1 MESVVFMHGSAGGQ
15 STITP
20 PECPKSICD
29 DISGKYFRGR
39 IARQKK
45 SGTKL
50 SLFVDLYKTIYGE
63 QYCVYSFVNNE
74 CFGTDGREGQYL
86 SITVLCKDAYV
97 YPEAVYKMLHSAYNQ
112 MCDTGKVIRKNEEGK
127 DQYVIAQF
135 SDQKE
140 YLLKLIE
147 KIGEAFNSIAHG
159 QARALGTNCVSADY
173 DSWIGAKINIDN
185 CNSVSTYTEFCEC
198 GRIYVSEEYESPSV
212 IIKTL
217 EEKIQRIEQE
227 KDELKEKIIETKNT
241 ENSRNRKEKEELGE
255 QLRQLKDEINRL
267 NIENEKYKD
276 SIDIVCKELNKFSK
290 ASKNVSKANAERSQF
305 NKHSTKGLLKICIF
319 LAILILTVI
328 SSIVNY
334 SFFRDI
340 SIALEEHTHT
350 FQEEVSLKN
359 DTSRVQELSDVNTIE
374 TPEINVESNG
384 GTYDILINGNT
395 EWNVPTSTV
404 GWIAFEKKENNHL
417 IIKVS
422 PNMTTNKRDY
432 KFMLSSSDKQIT
444 VNQEGNP
451 NVSKHSID
459 FGLKIVDTQ
468 GRTIRS
474 NSSVFPRQ
482 TLKASINTPNLSN
495 NYGWK
500 YSKCQGQ
507 IINNEEVIVVI
518 TGKPGEN
525 AVIAYGDKNNQ
536 QGRQRITL
544 KIIETPSYGNTGS
557 DIGGEPDN

>member
-15 STITP
+15 STIIP

-50 SLFVDLYKTIYGE
+50 SLFVDLYQTSDGE
-63 QYCVYSFVNNE
+63 QYCLYSFVNNE
-74 CFGTDGREGQYL
+74 CFGTDGREGQYF

-97 YPEAVYKMLHSAYNQ
+97 YPEAVYKMLYSAYNQ

-159 QARALGTNCVSADY
+159 QIRALTNCVSADY
-173 DSWIGAKINIDN
+173 DSWNGTKINLDI
-185 CNSVSTYTEFCEC
+185 CNSVSTFTEFCEC
-198 GRIYVSEEYESPSV
+198 GRIYVSEEYESPSA

-217 EEKIQRIEQE
+217 EEKIHRIEQE
-227 KDELKEKIIETKNT
+227 KKKLEEKIIEAKNT
-241 ENSRNRKEKEELGE
+241 ENSRNRKEKEELSE
-255 QLRQLKDEINRL
+255 QLRQLQDEIKRL
-267 NIENEKYKD
+267 NSENEKYKD

-290 ASKNVSKANAERSQF
+290 ASKNISIASAERPQF
-305 NKHSTKGLLKICIF
+305 SKHSTKELLKTCIL
-319 LAILILTVI
+319 LALLILTVI

-340 SIALEEHTHT
+340 SIALEAHTH
-350 FQEEVSLKN
+350 FKDEVPLEN
-359 DTSRVQELSDVNTIE
+359 DTSIVQEQSDAITIE
-374 TPEINVESNG
+374 TPEINVKSNG
-384 GTYDILINGNT
+384 GTYDILISGNS
-395 EWNVPTSTV
+395 EWSIPTSSV
-404 GWIAFEKKENNHL
+404 DWIAFEKKDNNHL
-417 IIKVS
+417 TIIVS
-422 PNMTTNKRDY
+422 PNTATNKRDY
-432 KFMLSSSDKQIT
+432 KFILSSSDKQIT
-444 VNQEGNP
+444 VNQEGNQ
-451 NVSKHSID
+451 NDSKAPVN

-468 GRTIRS
+468 GRTLS
-474 NSSVFPRQ
+474 NGNRVLYGQ
-482 TLKASINTPNLSN
+482 TLKASINSPNA

-500 YSKCQGQ
+500 FSKCQGKS
-507 IINNEEVIVVI
+507 INNKEVFVVI
-518 TGKPGEN
+518 TGNPGDN
-525 AVIAYGDKNNQ
+525 AVIAYGDKTKQ
-536 QGRQRITL
+536 QGRQRLTL
-544 KIIETPSYGNTGS
+544 KIVEPPSYGNTSSG
-557 DIGGEPDN
+557 IGGEPDN

>member
-15 STITP
+15 TTIIP
-20 PECPKSICD
+20 PECPKSVCD
-29 DISGKYFRGR
+29 DISDKYFSGR

-86 SITVLCKDAYV
+86 SITVLCKNAYV

-112 MCDTGKVIRKNEEGK
+112 MCETGRVIRKNEEGK

-159 QARALGTNCVSADY
+159 QARALGANCVSADY
-173 DSWIGAKINIDN
+173 DSWIGTKINIDN

-198 GRIYVSEEYESPSV
+198 GRIFISEEYESPSA

-217 EEKIQRIEQE
+217 EAKIQRIEQE
-227 KDELKEKIIETKNT
+227 KEKLEQKIIEVKNT
-241 ENSRNRKEKEELGE
+241 ENTKKRKEK
-255 QLRQLKDEINRL
+255 DEF
-267 NIENEKYKD
+267 NEKLRRLQIEIDNLKNENKEYKD
-276 SIDIVCKELNKFSK
+276 SIEIVSKELNRFSK
-290 ASKNVSKANAERSQF
+290 ASENISKANAERAQF
-305 NKHSTKGLLKICIF
+305 KKHSTNGLLKICIF

-328 SSIVNY
+328 SSITNY

-340 SIALEEHTHT
+340 SIALEEHTH
-350 FQEEVSLKN
+350 FKDEVPIEN
-359 DTSRVQELSDVNTIE
+359 DTSIVQEQRDAITIE
-374 TPEINVESNG
+374 TPEINVESKG
-384 GTYDILINGNT
+384 GTYDILISGNS
-395 EWNVPTSTV
+395 EWSIPTSSV
-404 GWIAFEKKENNHL
+404 DWIAFEKKDNYHL
-417 IIKVS
+417 TIIVS
-422 PNMTTNKRDY
+422 PNTATNKRDY

-444 VNQEGNP
+444 VKQEGNQH
-451 NVSKHSID
+451 SSQQSID
-459 FGLKIVDTQ
+459 FGLKINDNQ
-468 GRTIRS
+468 GRTLDNDSR
-474 NSSVFPRQ
+474 VYHGQ
-482 TLKASINTPNLSN
+482 TLTASINHHNPSN
-495 NYGWK
+495 GYGWK
-500 YSKCQGQ
+500 YTKCSGPES
-507 IINNEEVIVVI
+507 NDKEVIVVI
-518 TGKPGEN
+518 TGNPGEN
-525 AVIAYGDKNNQ
+525 AVIGYGDMNNR

-544 KIIETPSYGNTGS
+544 KIYGTT
-557 DIGGEPDN
+557 DIGGEPVD